1 MKNIKDALWGFV
13 VGDALGVPYEFS
25 TRNMMKENPAIDM
38 VGYGTYNQPPGTWSD
53 DTSMMLCVL
62 ENIINKGTTKDLA
75 NLFIKWYKE
84 DYMTPHGDLFDIGV
98 TTSTAL
104 NNLIKGVKPSQSGL
118 NDELSAGNGSLM
130 RCLPYAFVEDITK
143 SIFNMA
149 VENRITHRHHLCSLC
164 CMYYVKMLRS
174 LMDGKDKQESIKIA
188 AGYLRKGWRLTD
200 SEDDHIEARSKFA
213 KLFSRDFHQLH
224 ESEIQSTGYV
234 ISTLEAVVW
243 CFLNSD
249 NYKDAV
255 LKAVNLGGDTDTI
268 AALTGGLAGLYY
280 GYNEIPKNWRNKIA
294 NPTLINNLLEKSNIK
309 SKFILQTEDKRI

>member
-1 MKNIKDALWGFV
+1 MIIKDAVWGFI

-25 TRNMMKENPAIDM
+25 TRNMMSQNPAVDM

-75 NLFIKWYKE
+75 QLFLKWYKE
-84 DYMTPHGDLFDIGV
+84 DYMTPHGELFDIGI

-104 NNLIKGVKPSQSGL
+104 GNLMRGVKPSQSGL
-118 NDELSAGNGSLM
+118 NDEMAAGNGSLM
-130 RCLPYAFVEDITK
+130 RCLPYAFVTDFHE
-143 SIFNMA
+143 SVFNM
-149 VENRITHRHHLCSLC
+149 VMDNRITHRHHLCSLS
-164 CMYYVKMLRS
+164 CMYYVKMMRAL
-174 LMDGKDKQESIKIA
+174 LDGKDKQEVCSIA

-200 SEDDHIEARSKFA
+200 AEDDHLETRKIFQ
-213 KLFSRDFHQLH
+213 KLFDPNFSTLP

-234 ISTLEAVVW
+234 ISTLEAAVW
-243 CFLNSD
+243 CFLNTA

-255 LKAVNLGGDTDTI
+255 LKAVNLGSDTDTI

-280 GYNEIPKNWRNKIA
+280 GYDTIPENWINQIAAPKMINKILDRL
-294 NPTLINNLLEKSNIK
+294 NPQEKYISW
-309 SKFILQTEDKRI
+309 